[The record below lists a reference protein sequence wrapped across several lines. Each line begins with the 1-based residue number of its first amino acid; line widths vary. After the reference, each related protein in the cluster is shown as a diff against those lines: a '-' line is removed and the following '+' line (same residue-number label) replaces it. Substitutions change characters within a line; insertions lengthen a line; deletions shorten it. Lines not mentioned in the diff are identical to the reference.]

1 MNEPPYLT
9 LANAQVS
16 YGDKIIFS
24 DLNLTLGKRQRIC
37 LVGRNGCGKSSL
49 MRALAGQIDFDDG
62 NLYIEPHVTLGFLPQ
77 EAIPSLAKTVKDHV
91 LAGSTASK
99 KIESYEADAILDQIQ
114 LSPEKPMDDLSGGE
128 RRRADL
134 ARVLALD
141 SDILLLDE
149 PTNHLDISGI
159 EWLENHLKSFKG
171 SLLLI
176 SHDRLFLENIS
187 THTFWMDRGKLHVNQ
202 KGFKEFDTWSDLILL
217 AEEKELIRLNKKLA
231 QETDWLHKGVTARR
245 KRNQGRLKRLQLL
258 REKKKHSTNA
268 RGRIVIPP
276 PTPDSESK
284 MVIEAIGLCKSFD
297 TEQGLL
303 PIVKDFSIRLLRG
316 DRLGIIGN
324 NGAGKTTLLKLLLG
338 DLKADTGKIRR
349 AKHLSIAYADQARA
363 NLNPKLNLW
372 ETLCDQGGDHIMI
385 HGQPRHV
392 VAYLKDFLFTD
403 RQVFSPVGTLS
414 GGEKNRLLLA
424 KILTQP
430 SSILVLDE
438 PTNDLD
444 MDTLDVLIDILSD
457 YDGTLIIVSHDRYFI
472 DRLVTSTL
480 IMNGNADTQEYVGG
494 YTENQ
499 QYLKHAVPV
508 ERKPQLPKKA
518 TQQPTAPKKL
528 SYKFIHE
535 QECLSSNIESLQKE
549 IATLEEKLSD
559 ESLYLKNPQEFSSIS
574 NTFSEKKHQL
584 QEAELRWL
592 AIELMKEEF
601 TK

>member
-202 KGFKEFDTWSDLILL
+202 KGFK
-217 AEEKELIRLNKKLA
+217 
-231 QETDWLHKGVTARR
+231 
-245 KRNQGRLKRLQLL
+245 
-258 REKKKHSTNA
+258 
-268 RGRIVIPP
+268 
-276 PTPDSESK
+276 
-284 MVIEAIGLCKSFD
+284 
-297 TEQGLL
+297 
-303 PIVKDFSIRLLRG
+303 
-316 DRLGIIGN
+316 
-324 NGAGKTTLLKLLLG
+324 
-338 DLKADTGKIRR
+338 
-349 AKHLSIAYADQARA
+349 
-363 NLNPKLNLW
+363 
-372 ETLCDQGGDHIMI
+372 
-385 HGQPRHV
+385 
-392 VAYLKDFLFTD
+392 
-403 RQVFSPVGTLS
+403 
-414 GGEKNRLLLA
+414 
-424 KILTQP
+424 
-430 SSILVLDE
+430 
-438 PTNDLD
+438 
-444 MDTLDVLIDILSD
+444 
-457 YDGTLIIVSHDRYFI
+457 
-472 DRLVTSTL
+472 
-480 IMNGNADTQEYVGG
+480 
-494 YTENQ
+494 
-499 QYLKHAVPV
+499 
-508 ERKPQLPKKA
+508 
-518 TQQPTAPKKL
+518 
-528 SYKFIHE
+528 
-535 QECLSSNIESLQKE
+535 
-549 IATLEEKLSD
+549 
-559 ESLYLKNPQEFSSIS
+559 
-574 NTFSEKKHQL
+574 
-584 QEAELRWL
+584 
-592 AIELMKEEF
+592 
-601 TK
+601 